1 MRSSGLEEQIEMF
14 LHQLGSEAMPD
25 VTANSEILS
34 EIVDNLAL
42 TFNLST
48 DDVVDVI
55 KSIPGQINI
64 EKVRSELLVK
74 NKAPGA
80 SRYIC

>member
-25 VTANSEILS
+25 VTANAEILS

-74 NKAPGA
+74 NKEMGA
-80 SRYIC
+80 SRFGS

>member
-25 VTANSEILS
+25 VTANAEILS

-42 TFNLST
+42 TFNMGT

-74 NKAPGA
+74 NKEMGI
-80 SRYIC
+80 SRSWS